1 MRSQWILH
9 FFRSHI
15 LWAHRAVIFATALLS
30 CSKLNTW
37 HCKSVAERV
46 SQQKLELLLIKSL
59 SEKLIILVLFAKR
72 GHAQCWICWI
82 FPGGSTSEVPKA
94 PRSRRRRRR
103 GGEVWGRG
111 DSLPSRPNPNPNP
124 NPRRPPHSHLTP
136 PIRGTPANI
145 PRNLIYPETRIIGLH
160 FCRRLHGSI
169 LIQICTMGSKT
180 RIFACCNRVLAEVG
194 FWRQIAAQGPSR
206 SCILQ

>member
-1 MRSQWILH
+1 M
-9 FFRSHI
+9 
-15 LWAHRAVIFATALLS
+15 
-30 CSKLNTW
+30 
-37 HCKSVAERV
+37 
-46 SQQKLELLLIKSL
+46 
-59 SEKLIILVLFAKR
+59 
-72 GHAQCWICWI
+72 
-82 FPGGSTSEVPKA
+82 PKA

-206 SCILQ
+206 SCILQSILPTRVSISLYNNPGLISENSEEVAIQMAKNCRRQPPHSHCLLYTSPSPRD